1 MSIGD
6 LIGVVIATYE
16 LFTATEVLPALF
28 WLALASVAVKR
39 KTSHDR
45 WLITDDRLYHCGHS
59 LDSNGGHKISAV
71 TLMGTP
77 PEVILSQIE

>member
-28 WLALASVAVKR
+28 WLALAFVLLVRFDWSLG
-39 KTSHDR
+39 
-45 WLITDDRLYHCGHS
+45 WLGDIDDYLE
-59 LDSNGGHKISAV
+59 D
-71 TLMGTP
+71 
-77 PEVILSQIE
+77 EDE

>member
-28 WLALASVAVKR
+28 WLVLAFVFLV
-39 KTSHDR
+39 R
-45 WLITDDRLYHCGHS
+45 WSLGWLGDIDDYLE
-59 LDSNGGHKISAV
+59 D
-71 TLMGTP
+71 
-77 PEVILSQIE
+77 EDE